1 MKKCFVFIICILS
14 AVVVCICQAHDEES
28 VESENNDFYDNDPAH
43 RLRTPEI
50 YIDGEIVQKGPV
62 NFAEFP
68 VRSLLVKETKLEDGE
83 VIFIGAYRYEGYSLF
98 DILKERILKKKNM
111 EEFPPPL
118 DSYLEIEN
126 ARGEKVVVSWGEI
139 FYPSIL
145 NRIIIATSV
154 SPIVPSRSGEQW
166 PIPKI
171 SKMVFADDLLAERN
185 LTGPVKIT
193 VRSAPRSFP
202 INRKIK
208 PLYSPEI
215 KFYRDD
221 NLLGKITEFKDLLKP
236 QSYKS
241 IFYGKGRGLHS
252 ISDFSGY
259 ELKEILAKY
268 FSPNTEILR
277 RGFFT
282 IAAVDG
288 YRVVFSASEIFNR
301 NDWSE
306 FLILDLGKAEGG
318 KFKVFPAPD
327 FFSDRA
333 IKAVSKIHFDL
344 I

>member
-1 MKKCFVFIICILS
+1 MKKSILVIICIIS

-28 VESENNDFYDNDPAH
+28 EKIENNDFYDNDPAH

-62 NFAEFP
+62 NFSEFP
-68 VRSLLVKETKLEDGE
+68 VRSLLVKEAKLEDGE
-83 VIFIGAYRYEGYSLF
+83 VKFIGAYRYEGYSLF

-126 ARGEKVVVSWGEI
+126 TKGEKVVVSWGEI
-139 FYPSIL
+139 FYPSKL

-154 SPIVPSRSGEQW
+154 SPIVPSHTGEQW

-185 LTGPVKIT
+185 LTGPIKIT
-193 VRSAPRSFP
+193 VRSADRSFL
-202 INRKIK
+202 INREIK
-208 PLYSPEI
+208 PLYSEKI
-215 KFYRDD
+215 KLYR
-221 NLLGKITEFKDLLKP
+221 NEKPLGEITEFKDLLKP
-236 QSYKS
+236 QSYKT

-259 ELKEILAKY
+259 ELKEILAKF
-268 FSPNTEILR
+268 FSSDTKILQ
-277 RGFFT
+277 RGLFT

-288 YRVVFSASEIFNR
+288 YRVIFSASEVFNR

-306 FLILDLGKAEGG
+306 FLILVMGKAEGG
-318 KFKVFPAPD
+318 KFKIFPAPD

-333 IKAVSKIHFDL
+333 IKAVSKIHLDL